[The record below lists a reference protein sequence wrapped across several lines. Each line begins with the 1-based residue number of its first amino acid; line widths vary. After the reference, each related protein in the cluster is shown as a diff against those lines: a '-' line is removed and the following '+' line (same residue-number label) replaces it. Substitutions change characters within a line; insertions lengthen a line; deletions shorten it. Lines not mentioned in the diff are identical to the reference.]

1 MRAVIQDRYGGPEA
15 LRLGEL
21 PDPVPA
27 ADELRLRVRAV
38 SLNGSDRENLAG
50 RPAYARWAN
59 GLRRPRD
66 PVPGSDV
73 AGVVDAVGSA
83 VTEYAVGD
91 ELCGELAGYRGGLA
105 ELVCTRPTLLARKPE
120 GLSFAEASTLP
131 QAGGIARRATAHVR
145 PGDRVLVNG
154 AGGAGGVLVVAL
166 AKQAGAEVTA
176 VDRREKADFLGEIGA
191 DHTIDHAT
199 EDWADRRDSFDLVV
213 DLVATRSPFRVH
225 RALRRGGRY
234 AMVGGLART
243 LLGTAVAGPLVG
255 RATGKKVGVLVVP
268 QSRAEL
274 EAVIALVAQ
283 GAVVPRIDEVHPLHD
298 AAAAFTRLAAGES
311 RGKLVLEISE
321 DGTPHRQER
330 L

>member
-1 MRAVIQDRYGGPEA
+1 MQAVIQDRYGGPDV

-21 PDPVPA
+21 PEPVPA

-50 RPAYARWAN
+50 HPAYARWAN
-59 GLRRPRD
+59 GVRRPRR

-91 ELCGELAGYRGGLA
+91 ELVGELAGYRDGLA
-105 ELVCTRPTLLARKPE
+105 ELVCTRPGLLARKPH

-131 QAGGIARRATAHVR
+131 QAGGIARRATAGVQ

-154 AGGAGGVLVVAL
+154 AGGAGGVFVVAL
-166 AKQAGAEVTA
+166 AKHAGAEVTA
-176 VDRREKADFLGEIGA
+176 VDRADKAGFLREIGA
-191 DHTIDHAT
+191 DHTIDFAT
-199 EDWADRRDSFDLVV
+199 DDWADERRSFDLVI
-213 DLVATRSPFRVH
+213 DLVARRSPFRVH
-225 RALRRGGRY
+225 RALRPGGRY
-234 AMVGGLART
+234 AMVGGLARI

-255 RATGKKVGVLVVP
+255 RATGKKVGVLIVP
-268 QSRAEL
+268 QSRTEL

-283 GAVVPRIDEVHPLHD
+283 GAVTPRIDKVYPLRD
-298 AAAAFTRLAAGES
+298 ASAAFARLAAGES
-311 RGKLVLEISE
+311 LGKVVLEVS
-321 DGTPHRQER
+321 DA
-330 L
+330 